1 MIIFL
6 SDHYLIP
13 YIDGFIDGEVK
24 VYNFSSPSS
33 VAKEN
38 VHSLITVGH
47 LFDRS
52 VQINHSLVMD
62 YVNSVEFDIKYAQ
75 AILEFDTK
83 MFEDFMKIINDNH
96 EGKIVILLVYRE
108 PYRDS
113 IMESLIKLIQQRYGY
128 NSWIVDSI
136 EDIYSCKESTYT
148 PEGLLTIEEDIKKYK
163 SMFPTDTTSKE

>member
-6 SDHYLIP
+6 SDHNLIP
-13 YIDGFIDGEVK
+13 YIDEFIDGEVK

-52 VQINHSLVMD
+52 VLINHSLVMD

-96 EGKIVILLVYRE
+96 EV
-108 PYRDS
+108 
-113 IMESLIKLIQQRYGY
+113 
-128 NSWIVDSI
+128 
-136 EDIYSCKESTYT
+136 
-148 PEGLLTIEEDIKKYK
+148 
-163 SMFPTDTTSKE
+163 